1 MNKTVHLK
9 HFTFVVLSFI
19 LVIGL
24 RAQTPHQ
31 KMMHSSTQQMHM
43 TTPLTEPGNDAFG
56 TIQEAIRAL
65 EADSTTDWS
74 QVDLEAL
81 RQHLIDMNNFT
92 LHVDV
97 ISQKPIPNGVDI
109 IVKGNTPAAQ
119 QSLKRV
125 LNAHPPM
132 LKKETGWTME
142 VNPQN
147 DQYELVV
154 TTKNPD
160 EVNKIRGLGY
170 IGLMAYGMHHQ
181 MHHWMI
187 VHGINPHKH

>member
-1 MNKTVHLK
+1 MNNTLHLK
-9 HFTFVVLSFI
+9 QFTIIALSFI
-19 LVIGL
+19 LPISL
-24 RAQTPHQ
+24 TAQTQHQ
-31 KMMHSSTQQMHM
+31 KMMHSGMHG
-43 TTPLTEPGNDAFG
+43 TLVSTPLTEPGNDAFG

-74 QVDLEAL
+74 KVDLEAL

-97 ISQKPIPNGVDI
+97 LSQNPIPNGVDI
-109 IVKGNTPAAQ
+109 VVKGNTPAAQ

-125 LNAHPPM
+125 LAAHPPM
-132 LKKETGWTME
+132 LKKETGWTMD
-142 VNPQN
+142 VKPKN

-154 TTKNPD
+154 TSKNPA

-187 VHGINPHKH
+187 VHGINPHKQ

>member
-1 MNKTVHLK
+1 MKTFLYLK
-9 HFTFVVLSFI
+9 QCAIVAFLFI
-19 LVIGL
+19 LPISL
-24 RAQTPHQ
+24 AAQMEHNTAMPSR
-31 KMMHSSTQQMHM
+31 MHGMSAN
-43 TTPLTEPGNDAFG
+43 TPLTEPGNDAFG

-74 QVDLEAL
+74 KVDLEAL

-97 ISQKPIPNGVDI
+97 LSQNPIPGGVDI
-109 IVKGNTPAAQ
+109 VVKGNTPAAQ

-125 LNAHPPM
+125 LTAHPPM
-132 LKKETGWTME
+132 LKKETGWTMDVKPE
-142 VNPQN
+142 N
-147 DQYELVV
+147 DQFELVV
-154 TTKNPD
+154 TTENPK
-160 EVNKIRGLGY
+160 EVDKIRGLGY

-187 VHGINPHKH
+187 VHGINPHEH